1 MSGIDTLLE
10 GFDPK
15 PFYRLHEAFVRP
27 LAQLHIGG
35 DDVLDDIGDLRIG
48 DRGAEQRPQLGLLVG
63 AAADGDLVELLAVLL
78 NAENS
83 DMADMVM
90 AASIDAAGDVDV
102 QPPEATRKLEIAE
115 P

>member
-35 DDVLDDIGDLRIG
+35 DDILDDVGDLRI
-48 DRGAEQRPQLGLLVG
+48 RNRRAEQRPEFGLLVG

-78 NAENS
+78 DAENS

-90 AASIDAAGDVDV
+90 AAGIDTAGDVDV
-102 QPPEATRKLEIAE
+102 QPPEAAGELEIAE
-115 P
+115 